1 MQTPHRS
8 TSARQRN
15 GYFDPELLN
24 IESKPQEPPAAAA
37 PTPAPEPERA
47 PAQVSPNATAEKVSD
62 TKKKKTRFGPKPR
75 KNRNSVHR
83 ITRSVIVSQDQ
94 LDRIG
99 DICETEERS
108 FSGYVNALIEQD
120 FARRDRA
127 ANRQAKKAAKG

>member
-8 TSARQRN
+8 TSARQR
-15 GYFDPELLN
+15 GSYLDPDLLN
-24 IESKPQEPPAAAA
+24 IDSKPQEPPTAAA
-37 PTPAPEPERA
+37 PTPAPEPEKA
-47 PAQVSPNATAEKVSD
+47 TPQVSPSAATAKASD
-62 TKKKKTRFGPKPR
+62 TKKRKSRFGPKPR
-75 KNRNSVHR
+75 KDRNSVHR

-99 DICETEERS
+99 EICDAEELS

-127 ANRQAKKAAKG
+127 AKRRAKKAAEG